1 MNKGQLDVPLSDAV
15 LTSRTMWA
23 DHFESQGIAYAFFSA
38 ADAAAA
44 QEQADKQRRREE
56 GTYVED
62 DGESEDEVEDE
73 LSEAESED
81 EEALSKAVEKTTLED
96 EEEGWS
102 TEGEDDDAEGSDLGE
117 IEEKLA
123 EGKHVPLAEVAREVA
138 TQTSDQQ
145 EPTRTRVL
153 SVTELEDLF
162 QSAAPDLSGE
172 LTFSCVYTW
181 LRNRI
186 RYFTCAQP
194 DRTCRWTGRIPE
206 RR

>member
-1 MNKGQLDVPLSDAV
+1 MVGMVYVK

-44 QEQADKQRRREE
+44 QEQAEKQRRREE
-56 GTYVED
+56 GTYDED
-62 DGESEDEVEDE
+62 EEASEDEVEEE
-73 LSEAESED
+73 LSDEEESEEEAE
-81 EEALSKAVEKTTLED
+81 LSKAVEQTTLED

-102 TEGEDDDAEGSDLGE
+102 TEGEDDDVEGSDLGE

-123 EGKHVPLAEVAREVA
+123 KGKHVRLAEVAREIAV
-138 TQTSDQQ
+138 QTSNQQ

-172 LTFSCVYTW
+172 FST
-181 LRNRI
+181 RAR
-186 RYFTCAQP
+186 
-194 DRTCRWTGRIPE
+194 GHS
-206 RR
+206 